1 MRWRGVSNRQRLINV
16 SVQIVL
22 WPLPLGLLF
31 FGAVTDNRVF
41 VFVGAGVF
49 IVGGLLAV
57 WAGERMS
64 DPQPDIQ
71 IADQPGHG
79 RVIESATD
87 DPDIPHSRKSKPPPK
102 P

>member
-57 WAGERMS
+57 WA
-64 DPQPDIQ
+64 
-71 IADQPGHG
+71 AG
-79 RVIESATD
+79 RTGSSTTTTASSKQTSNGWPTRESPRDAT
-87 DPDIPHSRKSKPPPK
+87 RR
-102 P
+102 